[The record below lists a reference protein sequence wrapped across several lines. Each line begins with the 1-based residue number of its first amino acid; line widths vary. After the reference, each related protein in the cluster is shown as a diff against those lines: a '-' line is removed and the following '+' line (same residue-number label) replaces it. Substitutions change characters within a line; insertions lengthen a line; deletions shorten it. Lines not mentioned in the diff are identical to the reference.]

1 MKSGHVIVE
10 LIPWDDLDFV
20 RLVEQ
25 ARGQALA
32 EGLIVN
38 GPRAAERVE
47 MILRAGGYATA
58 TVECERSVDE
68 AMVHAARWTVWRD
81 GPHV

>member
-1 MKSGHVIVE
+1 MTSGHVIVE
-10 LIPWDDLDFV
+10 LIPWDDFDFV

-25 ARGQALA
+25 AREQALA

-47 MILRAGGYATA
+47 VSLRAAGYTAA
-58 TVECERSVDE
+58 TVECERTVDE
-68 AMVHAARWTVWRD
+68 AMVHAARWTVRRD
-81 GPHV
+81 GPHR

>member
-1 MKSGHVIVE
+1 MTSGHVIVE

-20 RLVEQ
+20 RLVEL
-25 ARGQALA
+25 ARSQALA

-47 MILRAGGYATA
+47 TILRSAGYASA
-58 TVECERSVDE
+58 TVECERTVDE
-68 AMVHAARWTVWRD
+68 AMVHAARWTVRRD
-81 GPHV
+81 GPHS